1 MRALAAATLG
11 GVILFAASA
20 GAQTTPASAPTFTKD
35 IAPIFQAKC
44 QECHQPN
51 SIAPMSLITFAE
63 SRPWARSIK
72 SRVSQRQ
79 MPPWH
84 IDPSVGVQKF
94 KNDMSL
100 SQKQI
105 DTIVAWVDAGAPQ
118 GDPKDM
124 PPAKPISADN
134 EWTGVKDGFGKPDLV
149 IRSSEYKMPAK
160 GQDVWYRPMSD
171 IPITEPR
178 WVKMVEIRPTN
189 LNARK
194 VVHHSIAYHVLSP
207 DNVQAVNT
215 GTANGPA
222 PAAAVEDLVNRRPQL
237 MEWAIGKGY
246 DLFAEGTGKLIMP
259 GEKLSWDQHLH
270 ASGEEVNAGSE
281 IAIWFYPKGQEPT
294 KRSYLI
300 GFTGLKKRGFLDI
313 APNSMAYTEGF
324 TVLKENTLITNFQP
338 HFHLRGKA
346 MEVKAIL
353 PDGSTQVVSYVGK
366 FNFNWMTNYIYADD
380 AAQAFPKGTVIQVSA
395 WYDNTKNNPN
405 NPDPDQWVGYGDRTV
420 DEMAHAW
427 MNVVYLTD
435 AEYKEWQ
442 DKRKAR
448 MSTDAPQQQQ

>member
-1 MRALAAATLG
+1 MRSVCT
-11 GVILFAASA
+11 ASA
-20 GAQTTPASAPTFTKD
+20 VVGVVLIASAANAQTAPTFSKD
-35 IAPIFQAKC
+35 IAPILQAKC

-51 SIAPMSLITFAE
+51 SIAPMSLVTFAE
-63 SRPWARSIK
+63 ARPWARSIK
-72 SRVSQRQ
+72 QRVATRQ

-84 IDPSVGVQKF
+84 IDQSVGVQKF

-118 GDPKDM
+118 GDPKDL
-124 PPAKPISADN
+124 PPAKKIAADN
-134 EWTGVKDGFGKPDLV
+134 EWKGVQDGFGPPDLV
-149 IRSSEYKMPAK
+149 IRSSEYKMPAS
-160 GQDVWYRPMSD
+160 GQDVWYRPMTES

-189 LNARK
+189 LKARK
-194 VVHHSIAYHVLSP
+194 VLHHSIAYQVLSP
-207 DNVQAVNT
+207 ENVQSVNT

-222 PAAAVEDLVNRRPQL
+222 GPATLDDLVNRRPQL

-246 DLFAEGTGKLIMP
+246 DLFAEGTGKMIMP

-270 ASGEEVNAGSE
+270 ASGEEVTVGSE
-281 IAIWFYPKGQEPT
+281 IALWLYPKGQEPK

-313 APNSMAYTEGF
+313 APNTMAYTEGF
-324 TVLKENTLITNFQP
+324 TVLKENTMITNFQP

-353 PDGSTQVVSYVGK
+353 PDGSTQVVSYVGN

-380 AAQAFPKGTVIQVSA
+380 AAPVFPKGTVIQVSA

-427 MNVVYLTD
+427 MNVVYLSD
-435 AEYKEWQ
+435 DEYKSWL
-442 DKRKAR
+442 DAKKAR
-448 MSTDAPQQQQ
+448 TTVENQRQ